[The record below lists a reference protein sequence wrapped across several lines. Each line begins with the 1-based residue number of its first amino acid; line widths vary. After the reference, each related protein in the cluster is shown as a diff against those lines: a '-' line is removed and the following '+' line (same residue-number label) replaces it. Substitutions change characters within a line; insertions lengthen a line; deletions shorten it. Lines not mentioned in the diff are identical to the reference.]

1 MLRVCLVIVLNERSN
16 GYKMK
21 WNENNSVYDTHTYT
35 RATIKYYT
43 QEVDK
48 NVGYGSVSF
57 FIEFT

>member
-1 MLRVCLVIVLNERSN
+1 
-16 GYKMK
+16 MK